1 MAENLIVSLDGEV
14 VSASS
19 GEIAAL
25 ARAILVSL
33 FTWGRAADDDKIDG
47 DDRKGWWGDSFAK
60 SPGDQIGSRL
70 WQLYREKLTDQTRLK
85 AEFFIKEA
93 LQWLIDDGVASKI
106 EVTSE
111 RVGDSTLGVA
121 VSIWRKDGSQI
132 DLRFENLWEPYIN
145 GI

>member
-1 MAENLIVSLDGEV
+1 MSENLIVSLDGEV

-47 DDRKGWWGDSFAK
+47 DDRKGWWGDSFAQTA
-60 SPGDQIGSRL
+60 GDQIGSRL
-70 WQLYREKLTDQTRLK
+70 WQLYRQKLTDQTRLQ

-93 LQWLIDDGVASKI
+93 LQWLVDDGIASK
-106 EVTSE
+106 VDVAAE
-111 RVGDSTLGVA
+111 RVGNDTLGASVK
-121 VSIWRKDGSQI
+121 IWRKDGSQV
-132 DLRFENLWEPYIN
+132 DLRFGNLWEPFNVI
-145 GI
+145 